1 MIFCAES
8 PAQAKLFIDNRP
20 LIMYYNSKHLNI
32 AETGQFC
39 ERSGKTQAIQA
50 RSRRIDMK
58 TKMRKWIAV
67 LAAVALL
74 AMAVTPTV
82 CALSFF
88 STFDE
93 LMGGDF
99 GDILSELLGGNNGNN
114 GNNGQNGF
122 TLSDLLQN
130 PGGMLD
136 TLRERLA
143 DLDVNASNSTIAEAL
158 MALLEGSTVS
168 DLREMLNSNDFI
180 NQLADYIEQQQATST
195 TGTNTPSGNTPSGN
209 TPSGNTPSGGNDPTT
224 AYNPSSNYPTDINT
238 PSIVIP
244 SVSYTYTY
252 QGAQTY
258 TTDPSSTASTT
269 AVSTT
274 AGDYSYADP
283 SVSYTNALTTVP
295 FTPVYEDST
304 PEKSGSGTKLV
315 IGIGV
320 LLVSAGAVV
329 ALVVMLKKNKA

>member
-1 MIFCAES
+1 MRDA
-8 PAQAKLFIDNRP
+8 ALKAKLFIDNRL
-20 LIMYYNSKHLNI
+20 LIMYYNSKHLNLT
-32 AETGQFC
+32 ENGYFW
-39 ERSGKTQAIQA
+39 ERSGKTRAVEA
-50 RSRRIDMK
+50 RSRKIDMK
-58 TKMRKWIAV
+58 TNMRKWIAV

-99 GDILSELLGGNNGNN
+99 GEILNELLSGNNGNN

-143 DLDVNASNSTIAEAL
+143 DLDIDASNSTIAEAI
-158 MALLEGSTVS
+158 MALVNGNSVS
-168 DLREMLNSNDFI
+168 DLRELLNSNDFI
-180 NQLADYIEQQQATST
+180 NQLADYIQQQQEAST
-195 TGTNTPSGNTPSGN
+195 TGNTPSGNTPSGN

-244 SVSYTYTY
+244 SVSYTFTY

-258 TTDPSSTASTT
+258 TTDPSSATSTT

-274 AGDYSYADP
+274 AGNYSYTDP

-295 FTPVYEDST
+295 FTPVYEDNAGA
-304 PEKSGSGTKLV
+304 EKNSSGTKLA

>member
-1 MIFCAES
+1 
-8 PAQAKLFIDNRP
+8 
-20 LIMYYNSKHLNI
+20 
-32 AETGQFC
+32 
-39 ERSGKTQAIQA
+39 
-50 RSRRIDMK
+50 MK

-143 DLDVNASNSTIAEAL
+143 DLDIDASNSTIAEAI
-158 MALLEGSTVS
+158 MALVDGNSVS
-168 DLREMLNSNDFI
+168 DLRELLNSNDFI
-180 NQLADYIEQQQATST
+180 NQLADYIQQQQEAST
-195 TGTNTPSGNTPSGN
+195 TGNNPSGNTPSDNTPSGNTPSGN
-209 TPSGNTPSGGNDPTT
+209 TPTGNNTSTT
-224 AYNPSSNYPTDINT
+224 AYNATSNYSTDLNM

-258 TTDPSSTASTT
+258 TTDPASATAASTS

-295 FTPVYEDST
+295 FTPVYEDNAGT
-304 PEKSGSGTKLV
+304 EKDGSGTKLV

>member
-1 MIFCAES
+1 
-8 PAQAKLFIDNRP
+8 
-20 LIMYYNSKHLNI
+20 MYYNSKHLNI
-32 AETGQFC
+32 TENRVFC
-39 ERSGKTQAIQA
+39 ERSGKTRAVEA

-58 TKMRKWIAV
+58 TKMRKLIAV

-74 AMAVTPTV
+74 AMAVAPTV

-99 GDILSELLGGNNGNN
+99 GDILNELLSGNGNA
-114 GNNGQNGF
+114 NNGQAGF
-122 TLSDLLQN
+122 TLSDLMQN

-143 DLDVNASNSTIAEAL
+143 DLDVDASNSTIAEAI
-158 MALLEGSTVS
+158 MALVDGNSVS
-168 DLREMLNSNDFI
+168 DLRELLNSNDFI
-180 NQLADYIEQQQATST
+180 NQLADYIQQQQEAST
-195 TGTNTPSGNTPSGN
+195 AGNTPSGNTPSGN
-209 TPSGNTPSGGNDPTT
+209 TPSGNTPSGSNDPTT
-224 AYNPSSNYPTDINT
+224 AYNATSNYSTDLNT

-258 TTDPSSTASTT
+258 TTDPSTTVSSSDTSTT
-269 AVSTT
+269 AS
-274 AGDYSYADP
+274 DYSYADP

-295 FTPVYEDST
+295 FTPVYEDNAAA
-304 PEKSGSGTKLV
+304 EKSNSGVKLAV
-315 IGIGV
+315 GIGV

-329 ALVVMLKKNKA
+329 ALVIMLKKNKA

>member
-1 MIFCAES
+1 MQDA
-8 PAQAKLFIDNRP
+8 AVKAKLFIDNRP

-39 ERSGKTQAIQA
+39 ERSGKTRVFQA
-50 RSRRIDMK
+50 RSRKIDMK

-143 DLDVNASNSTIAEAL
+143 DLDINASNSTIAEAL
-158 MALLEGSTVS
+158 MALVEGNSVS
-168 DLREMLNSNDFI
+168 DLRELLNSNDFI
-180 NQLADYIEQQQATST
+180 NQLADYIQQQQEAST
-195 TGTNTPSGNTPSGN
+195 TGNNPSGNTPSGN
-209 TPSGNTPSGGNDPTT
+209 TPSGNTPTGNNTSTT
-224 AYNPSSNYPTDINT
+224 AYNATSNYSTDLNM

-258 TTDPSSTASTT
+258 TTDPASSTAASTS

-329 ALVVMLKKNKA
+329 ALVIMLKKNKA